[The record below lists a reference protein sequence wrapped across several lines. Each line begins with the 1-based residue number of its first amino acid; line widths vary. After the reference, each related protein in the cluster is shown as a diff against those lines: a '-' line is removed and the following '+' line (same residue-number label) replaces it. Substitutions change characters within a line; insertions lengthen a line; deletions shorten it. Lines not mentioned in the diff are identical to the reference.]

1 MVGNMKRDNIMLN
14 KEKYTKEII
23 DISCDG
29 YGIAKQNGHL
39 QPCRYTACYK
49 CDFNTTLCCP
59 EEIRKWA
66 NSEYKEREI
75 DWNKVPVDTCILVT
89 DSCGNIIKRHFAK
102 YGNKIIKIIYVYP
115 DGTTSWSFNQDS
127 SQLISWDE
135 KNVQIEK
142 GIDCSEWYK
151 D

>member
-1 MVGNMKRDNIMLN
+1 MLN
-14 KEKYTKEII
+14 KEKYAKEIL
-23 DISCDG
+23 DIAC
-29 YGIAKQNGHL
+29 NGDSIGMRNGVL
-39 QPCRYTACYK
+39 CACNSIGNCIY
-49 CDFNTTLCCP
+49 CDFYGNKTIC
-59 EEIRKWA
+59 EIAIKDWA

-75 DWNKVPVDTCILVT
+75 DWSKVPVDIPILIT
-89 DSCGNIIKRHFAK
+89 YSCYTLKRHFAK
-102 YGNKIIKIIYVYP
+102 YYNKTIYFYP

>member
-1 MVGNMKRDNIMLN
+1 MLN
-14 KEKYTKEII
+14 KEKYAKEIL
-23 DISCDG
+23 DIVCQDG
-29 YGIAKQNGHL
+29 TIPAVVNNVPIKCTDAL
-39 QPCRYTACYK
+39 DCYDCK
-49 CDFNTTLCCP
+49 FYYNDDCINAF
-59 EEIRKWA
+59 IKWV

-75 DWNKVPVDTCILVT
+75 DWSKVPVDTPILIT
-89 DSCGNIIKRHFAK
+89 YSCYTLKRHFAK
-102 YGNKIIKIIYVYP
+102 YYNKTIYFYP

-135 KNVQIEK
+135 KNVQIKE

>member
-1 MVGNMKRDNIMLN
+1 MLN
-14 KEKYTKEII
+14 KEKYAKEIL
-23 DISCDG
+23 DIVCQDG
-29 YGIAKQNGHL
+29 TIPAVVNNV
-39 QPCRYTACYK
+39 PIK
-49 CDFNTTLCCP
+49 CTDVSDCHDCKFYYNDDC
-59 EEIRKWA
+59 INAFIKWA

-75 DWNKVPVDTCILVT
+75 DWSKVPVDTPILIT
-89 DSCGNIIKRHFAK
+89 YSCYTLKRHFAK
-102 YGNKIIKIIYVYP
+102 YYNKTIYFYP

>member
-1 MVGNMKRDNIMLN
+1 MLN
-14 KEKYTKEII
+14 KEKYAKEII
-23 DISCDG
+23 DIACSGSSIGMRNGILCACNSIGDCIYCDFYG
-29 YGIAKQNGHL
+29 NKTICGIAIK
-39 QPCRYTACYK
+39 
-49 CDFNTTLCCP
+49 
-59 EEIRKWA
+59 EWA

-75 DWNKVPVDTCILVT
+75 DWSKVPVDTPILIT
-89 DSCGNIIKRHFAK
+89 YSCYTLKRHFAK
-102 YGNKIIKIIYVYP
+102 YYNKTIYFYP

>member
-1 MVGNMKRDNIMLN
+1 MLN
-14 KEKYTKEII
+14 KEKYAKEIL
-23 DISCDG
+23 DIVCQDG
-29 YGIAKQNGHL
+29 TIPAVVNNVPIKCTDAL
-39 QPCRYTACYK
+39 DCYDCK
-49 CDFNTTLCCP
+49 FYYNDNCINAF
-59 EEIRKWA
+59 IKWV

-75 DWNKVPVDTCILVT
+75 DWSKVPVDTPILIT
-89 DSCGNIIKRHFAK
+89 YSCYTLKRHFAK
-102 YGNKIIKIIYVYP
+102 YYNKTIYFYP

>member
-1 MVGNMKRDNIMLN
+1 MLN
-14 KEKYTKEII
+14 KEKYAKEII
-23 DISCDG
+23 DIACSGSSIGMRNGVLCACNSIGDCIYCDFYG
-29 YGIAKQNGHL
+29 NKTICGIAIK
-39 QPCRYTACYK
+39 
-49 CDFNTTLCCP
+49 D
-59 EEIRKWA
+59 WA

-75 DWNKVPVDTCILVT
+75 DWSKVPVDTPILIT
-89 DSCGNIIKRHFAK
+89 YSCYTLKRHFAK
-102 YGNKIIKIIYVYP
+102 YYNKTIYFYP

>member
-1 MVGNMKRDNIMLN
+1 MKGDNIMLN
-14 KEKYTKEII
+14 KEKYAKEII

-39 QPCRYTACYK
+39 QPCEYTDCSK
-49 CDFNTTLCCP
+49 CDFNTTFCCP

-75 DWNKVPVDTCILVT
+75 DWNKVPVDTPIYVW
-89 DSCGNIIKRHFAK
+89 DNYEDKIYKRKRYFAE
-102 YGNKIIKIIYVYP
+102 YDTNNDKIIAFTE
-115 DGTTSWSFNQDS
+115 GQTSWTSDQN
-127 SQLISWDE
+127 IMVWDNAE
-135 KNVQIEK
+135 IKE

>member
-1 MVGNMKRDNIMLN
+1 MLN
-14 KEKYTKEII
+14 KEKYAKEII
-23 DISCDG
+23 DIACSGSSIGMRNGVLCACNSIGDCIYCDFYG
-29 YGIAKQNGHL
+29 NKTICGIAIK
-39 QPCRYTACYK
+39 
-49 CDFNTTLCCP
+49 
-59 EEIRKWA
+59 EWA

-75 DWNKVPVDTCILVT
+75 DWNKVPVDTPILIT
-89 DSCGNIIKRHFAK
+89 YSCYILKRHFAK
-102 YGNKIIKIIYVYP
+102 YYNKTIYFYP

>member
-1 MVGNMKRDNIMLN
+1 MMLN
-14 KEKYTKEII
+14 KEKYVKEIF
-23 DISCDG
+23 DIVCETGSSHA
-29 YGIAKQNGHL
+29 IINNA
-39 QPCRYTACYK
+39 PIK
-49 CDFNTTLCCP
+49 CDDAQCSECKLYYCDSCARGFA
-59 EEIRKWA
+59 EWA
-66 NSEYKEREI
+66 NSEYKEPEI
-75 DWNKVPVDTCILVT
+75 DWNKVPVDTPILIT
-89 DSCGNIIKRHFAK
+89 YSCYTLKRHFAK
-102 YGNKIIKIIYVYP
+102 YYNKTIYFYP